1 MNRTVRLDEANL
13 RFAKVKAG
21 SPAEA
26 KSTEMEECGRYPV
39 TRNPAGMGRL
49 LKSVLK

>member
-1 MNRTVRLDEANL
+1 MNRAASLDEANL

-21 SPAEA
+21 LPAEA
-26 KSTEMEECGRYPV
+26 RNTKDGGVRGNAV
-39 TRNPAGMGRL
+39 TRNPAEMGKI